1 MAENRIGK
9 DRMLE
14 LYTRLAEGK
23 LIYKA
28 EEAEHYKCSLRS
40 IQRDIEDLRTFF
52 HNQSDAS
59 GIVQDII
66 YDKKLKGY
74 KLVPPL
80 RNVLSNK
87 EVFAV
92 LKILL
97 ESRSLSKAEL
107 DPILDKLIDCCV
119 PKECKGYVT
128 NLISNERFHYVPPR
142 HNKEVLDTMW
152 RLGEALREHK
162 EVEVQ
167 YRKPGDGSLV
177 HRVLR
182 PAGIMFSEFYFYLA
196 GFIVPKQDDSF
207 KEEQKSIFI
216 KQILLANQYQKPIAI
231 HMRSATKDTLD
242 ILKEYAQTKILF
254 HCFSGS
260 KETMMEC
267 LKLTSYISFAGPITF
282 KNARQ
287 APECIINCPVDHL
300 LTETDSPYLSPVPF
314 RGKQNEPKNV
324 QYVVKKICELKQIEE
339 TVLCSQIEKNFY
351 SFFNKD

>member
-1 MAENRIGK
+1 MAEDRIGK

-162 EVEVQ
+162 EVEVE

-177 HRVLR
+177 YRVLR

-207 KEEQKSIFI
+207 KEEVEKDPFPTIYRIDRIEHLEVTNKHYNVPYASRFEEGEFRKRVQFMFGGELRKIRFYY
-216 KQILLANQYQKPIAI
+216 KGANPE
-231 HMRSATKDTLD
+231 HVLD
-242 ILKEYAQTKILF
+242 RLPTAEI
-254 HCFSGS
+254 
-260 KETMMEC
+260 
-267 LKLTSYISFAGPITF
+267 
-282 KNARQ
+282 
-287 APECIINCPVDHL
+287 
-300 LTETDSPYLSPVPF
+300 
-314 RGKQNEPKNV
+314 
-324 QYVVKKICELKQIEE
+324 
-339 TVLCSQIEKNFY
+339 IEKNEKGFLITAEVFG
-351 SFFNKD
+351 SGIDIWIRSQGDLVEVVE

>member
-1 MAENRIGK
+1 MAEDRIGK

-40 IQRDIEDLRTFF
+40 IQRDIEDLRNFF

-59 GIVQDII
+59 GVVQDII

-97 ESRSLSKAEL
+97 ESRSLSKEEL

-128 NLISNERFHYVPPR
+128 NLISNERFHYVPPC

-152 RLGEALREHK
+152 RLGEALRQHK
-162 EVEVQ
+162 EVEID
-167 YRKPGDGSLV
+167 YKKPSDGSLV

-196 GFIVPKQDDSF
+196 GFIVPKEDDSF
-207 KEEQKSIFI
+207 KEEVE
-216 KQILLANQYQKPIAI
+216 
-231 HMRSATKDTLD
+231 KDPFPTIYRIDRIESLEVTDKHYNVPYDSRFEEGEFRKRVQFMFGGKLRKVRFYYTGSNPEPVLD
-242 ILKEYAQTKILF
+242 RLPTAEI
-254 HCFSGS
+254 
-260 KETMMEC
+260 
-267 LKLTSYISFAGPITF
+267 
-282 KNARQ
+282 
-287 APECIINCPVDHL
+287 
-300 LTETDSPYLSPVPF
+300 
-314 RGKQNEPKNV
+314 
-324 QYVVKKICELKQIEE
+324 
-339 TVLCSQIEKNFY
+339 IEKNEKGFLI
-351 SFFNKD
+351 SAEVFGSGIDMWIRSQGDLVEVVE

>member
-1 MAENRIGK
+1 MAEDRIGK

-59 GIVQDII
+59 GVVQDII

-97 ESRSLSKAEL
+97 ESRSLSKEEL

-162 EVEVQ
+162 EVEID

-207 KEEQKSIFI
+207 KEEVEKDPFPTIYRI
-216 KQILLANQYQKPIAI
+216 DRIEHLEVTNKHYNVPYANRFEEGEFRKRVQFMFGGELRKIRFYYKGANPE
-231 HMRSATKDTLD
+231 HVLD
-242 ILKEYAQTKILF
+242 RLPTAEI
-254 HCFSGS
+254 
-260 KETMMEC
+260 
-267 LKLTSYISFAGPITF
+267 
-282 KNARQ
+282 
-287 APECIINCPVDHL
+287 
-300 LTETDSPYLSPVPF
+300 
-314 RGKQNEPKNV
+314 
-324 QYVVKKICELKQIEE
+324 
-339 TVLCSQIEKNFY
+339 IEKNEKGFLITAEVFG
-351 SFFNKD
+351 SGIDIWIRSQGDLVEVVE

>member
-1 MAENRIGK
+1 MAEDRIGK

-59 GIVQDII
+59 GVVQDII

-97 ESRSLSKAEL
+97 ESRSLSKEEL

-128 NLISNERFHYVPPR
+128 NLISNERFHYVPPC

-152 RLGEALREHK
+152 RLGEALRQHK
-162 EVEVQ
+162 EIEID
-167 YRKPGDGSLV
+167 YKKPSDGSLV
-177 HRVLR
+177 NRVLR

-196 GFIVPKQDDSF
+196 GFIVPKEEDSF
-207 KEEQKSIFI
+207 KEEVE
-216 KQILLANQYQKPIAI
+216 
-231 HMRSATKDTLD
+231 KDPFPTIYRIDRIESLEVTDKHYNVPYDSRFEEGEFRKRVQFMFGGKLRKVRFYYKGSNPEPVLD
-242 ILKEYAQTKILF
+242 RLPTAEI
-254 HCFSGS
+254 
-260 KETMMEC
+260 
-267 LKLTSYISFAGPITF
+267 
-282 KNARQ
+282 
-287 APECIINCPVDHL
+287 
-300 LTETDSPYLSPVPF
+300 
-314 RGKQNEPKNV
+314 
-324 QYVVKKICELKQIEE
+324 
-339 TVLCSQIEKNFY
+339 IEKNDKGYLITAEVFG
-351 SFFNKD
+351 SGIDMWIRSQGDLVEVVE

>member
-1 MAENRIGK
+1 MAEDRIGK

-14 LYTRLAEGK
+14 LYTRLAEGN

-52 HNQSDAS
+52 HNQIDAS
-59 GIVQDII
+59 GVVQDII

-162 EVEVQ
+162 EVEVD

-196 GFIVPKQDDSF
+196 GFIVPQKDDFF
-207 KEEQKSIFI
+207 KEEVE
-216 KQILLANQYQKPIAI
+216 
-231 HMRSATKDTLD
+231 KDPFPTIYRIDRIESLEVTNKHYNVPYDSRFEEGEFRKRVQFMFGGKLRKIRFYYKGINPEYVLD
-242 ILKEYAQTKILF
+242 RLPTAEI
-254 HCFSGS
+254 
-260 KETMMEC
+260 
-267 LKLTSYISFAGPITF
+267 
-282 KNARQ
+282 
-287 APECIINCPVDHL
+287 
-300 LTETDSPYLSPVPF
+300 
-314 RGKQNEPKNV
+314 
-324 QYVVKKICELKQIEE
+324 
-339 TVLCSQIEKNFY
+339 IEKNEKGFLITAEVFG
-351 SFFNKD
+351 SGIDIWIRSQGDLVEVAE

>member
-1 MAENRIGK
+1 MAEDRIGK

-59 GIVQDII
+59 GVVQDII

-97 ESRSLSKAEL
+97 ESRSLSKEEL

-152 RLGEALREHK
+152 RLGEALRQHK
-162 EVEVQ
+162 EVEID
-167 YRKPGDGSLV
+167 YKKPSDGSLV
-177 HRVLR
+177 NRVLR

-196 GFIVPKQDDSF
+196 GFIVPKEEDSF
-207 KEEQKSIFI
+207 KEEVE
-216 KQILLANQYQKPIAI
+216 
-231 HMRSATKDTLD
+231 KDPFPTIYRIDRIESLEVTDKHYNVPYDSRFEEGEFRKRVQFMFGGKLRKVRFYYKGSNPEPVLD
-242 ILKEYAQTKILF
+242 RLPTAEI
-254 HCFSGS
+254 
-260 KETMMEC
+260 
-267 LKLTSYISFAGPITF
+267 
-282 KNARQ
+282 
-287 APECIINCPVDHL
+287 
-300 LTETDSPYLSPVPF
+300 
-314 RGKQNEPKNV
+314 
-324 QYVVKKICELKQIEE
+324 
-339 TVLCSQIEKNFY
+339 IEKNDKGYLITAEVFG
-351 SFFNKD
+351 SGIDMWIRSQGDLVEVVE

>member
-1 MAENRIGK
+1 MTEDRIGK

-59 GIVQDII
+59 GVVQDII

-80 RNVLSNK
+80 RNVLTNK

-97 ESRSLSKAEL
+97 ESRSLSKEEL

-162 EVEVQ
+162 EVEID
-167 YRKPGDGSLV
+167 YRKPAYGSLV
-177 HRVLR
+177 HRVLK

-196 GFIVPKQDDSF
+196 GFIVPKQDDAF
-207 KEEQKSIFI
+207 KEEVENDSFPTIYRIDRIEHLEVTNKHYNVPYESRFEEGEFRKRVQF
-216 KQILLANQYQKPIAI
+216 
-231 HMRSATKDTLD
+231 M
-242 ILKEYAQTKILF
+242 F
-254 HCFSGS
+254 GG
-260 KETMMEC
+260 
-267 LKLTSYISFAGPITF
+267 KL
-282 KNARQ
+282 
-287 APECIINCPVDHL
+287 
-300 LTETDSPYLSPVPF
+300 
-314 RGKQNEPKNV
+314 
-324 QYVVKKICELKQIEE
+324 KKIKFYYKSNNVEP
-339 TVLCSQIEKNFY
+339 VLDRLPTAEIIGQDEKGYLITAEVFGSGIDIWVRSQGDLVEVVE
-351 SFFNKD
+351 

>member
-1 MAENRIGK
+1 MAEDRIGK

-59 GIVQDII
+59 GVVQDII

-74 KLVPPL
+74 KLMPPL

-97 ESRSLSKAEL
+97 ESRSLSKEEL

-162 EVEVQ
+162 EVEVD

-207 KEEQKSIFI
+207 KEEVE
-216 KQILLANQYQKPIAI
+216 
-231 HMRSATKDTLD
+231 KDPFPTIYRIDRIESLEVTSKHYNVPYDSRFEEGEFRKRVQFMFGGKLRKIRFYYKGTNIEYVLD
-242 ILKEYAQTKILF
+242 RLPTAEI
-254 HCFSGS
+254 
-260 KETMMEC
+260 
-267 LKLTSYISFAGPITF
+267 
-282 KNARQ
+282 
-287 APECIINCPVDHL
+287 
-300 LTETDSPYLSPVPF
+300 
-314 RGKQNEPKNV
+314 
-324 QYVVKKICELKQIEE
+324 
-339 TVLCSQIEKNFY
+339 IEKNEKGFLITAEVFG
-351 SFFNKD
+351 SGIDIWIRSQGDLVEVVG

>member
-1 MAENRIGK
+1 MAEDRIGK

-59 GIVQDII
+59 GVVQDII

-207 KEEQKSIFI
+207 KEEVEKDPFPTIYRIDRIEHLEVTNKHYNVPYASRFEEGEFRKRVQFMFGGELRKIRFYY
-216 KQILLANQYQKPIAI
+216 KGANPE
-231 HMRSATKDTLD
+231 HVLD
-242 ILKEYAQTKILF
+242 RLPTAEI
-254 HCFSGS
+254 
-260 KETMMEC
+260 
-267 LKLTSYISFAGPITF
+267 
-282 KNARQ
+282 
-287 APECIINCPVDHL
+287 
-300 LTETDSPYLSPVPF
+300 
-314 RGKQNEPKNV
+314 
-324 QYVVKKICELKQIEE
+324 
-339 TVLCSQIEKNFY
+339 IEKNDKGYLISAEVFG
-351 SFFNKD
+351 SGIDIWIRSQGDLVEVVE

>member
-1 MAENRIGK
+1 MAEDRIGK

-59 GIVQDII
+59 GVVQDII

-97 ESRSLSKAEL
+97 ESRSLSKEEL

-152 RLGEALREHK
+152 RLGEALRQHK
-162 EVEVQ
+162 EVEID
-167 YRKPGDGSLV
+167 YKKPSDGSLV
-177 HRVLR
+177 NRVLR

-196 GFIVPKQDDSF
+196 GFIVPKEDDSF
-207 KEEQKSIFI
+207 KEEVE
-216 KQILLANQYQKPIAI
+216 
-231 HMRSATKDTLD
+231 KDPFPTIYRIDRIESLEVTDRHYNVPYDSRFEEGEFRKRVQFMFGGKLRKVRFYYKGSNPEPVLD
-242 ILKEYAQTKILF
+242 RLPTAEI
-254 HCFSGS
+254 
-260 KETMMEC
+260 
-267 LKLTSYISFAGPITF
+267 
-282 KNARQ
+282 
-287 APECIINCPVDHL
+287 
-300 LTETDSPYLSPVPF
+300 
-314 RGKQNEPKNV
+314 
-324 QYVVKKICELKQIEE
+324 
-339 TVLCSQIEKNFY
+339 IEKNDKGFLITAEVFG
-351 SFFNKD
+351 SGIDMWIRSQGDLVEVVE

>member
-1 MAENRIGK
+1 MAEDRIGK

-59 GIVQDII
+59 GVVQDII

-97 ESRSLSKAEL
+97 ESRSLSKEEL

-162 EVEVQ
+162 EVEID

-196 GFIVPKQDDSF
+196 GFIVPKKDDSF
-207 KEEQKSIFI
+207 KEEVE
-216 KQILLANQYQKPIAI
+216 
-231 HMRSATKDTLD
+231 KDPFPTIYRIDRIESLEVTNKHYNVPYEHRFEEGEFRKRVQFMFGGELRKIRFYYKGVNPEHVLD
-242 ILKEYAQTKILF
+242 RLPTAEI
-254 HCFSGS
+254 
-260 KETMMEC
+260 
-267 LKLTSYISFAGPITF
+267 
-282 KNARQ
+282 
-287 APECIINCPVDHL
+287 V
-300 LTETDSPYLSPVPF
+300 
-314 RGKQNEPKNV
+314 
-324 QYVVKKICELKQIEE
+324 
-339 TVLCSQIEKNFY
+339 EKNEKGFLITAEVFG
-351 SFFNKD
+351 SGIDIWIRSQGDLVEVVE

>member
-1 MAENRIGK
+1 MAEDRIGK

-23 LIYKA
+23 LIYKT

-59 GIVQDII
+59 GVVQDII

-162 EVEVQ
+162 EVEID

-207 KEEQKSIFI
+207 KEEVEKDPFPTIYRIDRIEHLEVTNKHYNVPYASRFEEGEFRKRVQFMFGGELRKIRFYY
-216 KQILLANQYQKPIAI
+216 KGANPE
-231 HMRSATKDTLD
+231 HVLD
-242 ILKEYAQTKILF
+242 RLPTAEI
-254 HCFSGS
+254 
-260 KETMMEC
+260 
-267 LKLTSYISFAGPITF
+267 
-282 KNARQ
+282 
-287 APECIINCPVDHL
+287 
-300 LTETDSPYLSPVPF
+300 
-314 RGKQNEPKNV
+314 
-324 QYVVKKICELKQIEE
+324 
-339 TVLCSQIEKNFY
+339 IEKNEKGFLITAEVFG
-351 SFFNKD
+351 SGIDIWIRSQGDLVEVVE

>member
-1 MAENRIGK
+1 MAEDRIGK

-59 GIVQDII
+59 GVVQDII

-97 ESRSLSKAEL
+97 ESRSLSKEEL

-128 NLISNERFHYVPPR
+128 NLISNERFHYVPPC

-152 RLGEALREHK
+152 RLGEALRQHK
-162 EVEVQ
+162 EVEID
-167 YRKPGDGSLV
+167 YKKPSDGSLV
-177 HRVLR
+177 NRVLR

-196 GFIVPKQDDSF
+196 GFIVPKEEDSF
-207 KEEQKSIFI
+207 KEEVE
-216 KQILLANQYQKPIAI
+216 
-231 HMRSATKDTLD
+231 KDPFPTIYRIDRIESLEVTDKHYNVPYDSRFEEGEFRKRVQFMFGGKLRKVRFYYKGSNPEPVLD
-242 ILKEYAQTKILF
+242 RLPTAEI
-254 HCFSGS
+254 
-260 KETMMEC
+260 
-267 LKLTSYISFAGPITF
+267 
-282 KNARQ
+282 
-287 APECIINCPVDHL
+287 
-300 LTETDSPYLSPVPF
+300 
-314 RGKQNEPKNV
+314 
-324 QYVVKKICELKQIEE
+324 
-339 TVLCSQIEKNFY
+339 IEKNDKGYLITAEVFG
-351 SFFNKD
+351 SGIDMWIRSQGDLVEVVE

>member
-1 MAENRIGK
+1 MAEDRIGK
-9 DRMLE
+9 DRLLE

-59 GIVQDII
+59 GVVQDII

-97 ESRSLSKAEL
+97 ESRSLSKEEL

-128 NLISNERFHYVPPR
+128 NLISNERFHYVPPH

-152 RLGEALREHK
+152 RLGAALREHK
-162 EVEVQ
+162 EVEID
-167 YRKPGDGSLV
+167 YKKPSDGSLV

-207 KEEQKSIFI
+207 KEEVE
-216 KQILLANQYQKPIAI
+216 
-231 HMRSATKDTLD
+231 KDPFPTIYRIDRIESLEVTDKHYNVPYDSRFEEGEFRKRVQFMFGGRLRKVRFYYKGSNPEPVLD
-242 ILKEYAQTKILF
+242 RLPTAEI
-254 HCFSGS
+254 
-260 KETMMEC
+260 
-267 LKLTSYISFAGPITF
+267 
-282 KNARQ
+282 
-287 APECIINCPVDHL
+287 
-300 LTETDSPYLSPVPF
+300 
-314 RGKQNEPKNV
+314 
-324 QYVVKKICELKQIEE
+324 
-339 TVLCSQIEKNFY
+339 IEKNDKGYLITAEVFG
-351 SFFNKD
+351 SGIDMWLRSQGDLVEVVE

>member
-1 MAENRIGK
+1 MAEDRIGK

-59 GIVQDII
+59 GVVQDII

-74 KLVPPL
+74 KLVPLL

-97 ESRSLSKAEL
+97 ESRSLSKEEL

-128 NLISNERFHYVPPR
+128 NLISNERFHYVPPC

-152 RLGEALREHK
+152 RLGEALRQHK
-162 EVEVQ
+162 EVEID
-167 YRKPGDGSLV
+167 YKKPSDGSLV
-177 HRVLR
+177 NRVLR

-196 GFIVPKQDDSF
+196 GFIVPKEDDSF
-207 KEEQKSIFI
+207 KEEVE
-216 KQILLANQYQKPIAI
+216 
-231 HMRSATKDTLD
+231 KDPFPTIYRIDRIESLEVTDKHYNVPYDSRFEEGEFRKRVQFMFGGKLRKVRFYYTGSNPEPVLD
-242 ILKEYAQTKILF
+242 RLPTAEI
-254 HCFSGS
+254 
-260 KETMMEC
+260 
-267 LKLTSYISFAGPITF
+267 
-282 KNARQ
+282 
-287 APECIINCPVDHL
+287 
-300 LTETDSPYLSPVPF
+300 
-314 RGKQNEPKNV
+314 
-324 QYVVKKICELKQIEE
+324 
-339 TVLCSQIEKNFY
+339 IEKNEKGFLITAEVFG
-351 SFFNKD
+351 SGIDIWIRSQGDLVEVVE

>member
-1 MAENRIGK
+1 MAEDRIGK

-59 GIVQDII
+59 GVVQDII

-119 PKECKGYVT
+119 PKECKEYVT

-152 RLGEALREHK
+152 RLGEALRQHK
-162 EVEVQ
+162 EVEID
-167 YRKPGDGSLV
+167 YKKPSDGSLV
-177 HRVLR
+177 NRVLR

-196 GFIVPKQDDSF
+196 GFIVPKEDDSF
-207 KEEQKSIFI
+207 KEEVE
-216 KQILLANQYQKPIAI
+216 
-231 HMRSATKDTLD
+231 KDPFPTIYRIDRIESLEVTDRHYNVPYDSRFEEGEFRKRVQFMFGGKLRKVRFYYKGSNPEPVLD
-242 ILKEYAQTKILF
+242 RLPTAEI
-254 HCFSGS
+254 
-260 KETMMEC
+260 
-267 LKLTSYISFAGPITF
+267 
-282 KNARQ
+282 
-287 APECIINCPVDHL
+287 
-300 LTETDSPYLSPVPF
+300 
-314 RGKQNEPKNV
+314 
-324 QYVVKKICELKQIEE
+324 
-339 TVLCSQIEKNFY
+339 IEKNDKGFLITAEVFG
-351 SFFNKD
+351 SGIDMWIRSQGDLVEVVE

>member
-1 MAENRIGK
+1 MAEDRIGK

-40 IQRDIEDLRTFF
+40 IQRDIEDLRNFF

-59 GIVQDII
+59 GVVQDII

-97 ESRSLSKAEL
+97 ESRSLSKEEL

-128 NLISNERFHYVPPR
+128 NLISNERFHYVPPC

-152 RLGEALREHK
+152 RLGEALRQHK
-162 EVEVQ
+162 EVEID
-167 YRKPGDGSLV
+167 YKKPSDGSLV

-196 GFIVPKQDDSF
+196 GFIVPKEDDSF
-207 KEEQKSIFI
+207 KEEVE
-216 KQILLANQYQKPIAI
+216 
-231 HMRSATKDTLD
+231 KDPFPTIYRIDRIESLEVTDKHYNVPYDSRFEEGEFRKRVQLMFGGKLRKVRFYYTGSNPEPVLD
-242 ILKEYAQTKILF
+242 RLPTAEI
-254 HCFSGS
+254 
-260 KETMMEC
+260 
-267 LKLTSYISFAGPITF
+267 
-282 KNARQ
+282 
-287 APECIINCPVDHL
+287 
-300 LTETDSPYLSPVPF
+300 
-314 RGKQNEPKNV
+314 
-324 QYVVKKICELKQIEE
+324 
-339 TVLCSQIEKNFY
+339 IEKNEKGFLI
-351 SFFNKD
+351 SAEVFGSGIDMWIRSQGDLVEVVE

>member
-1 MAENRIGK
+1 MAEDRIGK

-59 GIVQDII
+59 GVVQDII

-97 ESRSLSKAEL
+97 ESRSLSKEEL

-152 RLGEALREHK
+152 RLGEALRQHK
-162 EVEVQ
+162 EVEID
-167 YRKPGDGSLV
+167 YKKPSDGSLV

-182 PAGIMFSEFYFYLA
+182 AAGIMFSEFYFYLA
-196 GFIVPKQDDSF
+196 GFIVPKEDDSF
-207 KEEQKSIFI
+207 KEEVE
-216 KQILLANQYQKPIAI
+216 
-231 HMRSATKDTLD
+231 KDPFPTIYRIDRIESLEVTDKHYNVPYDSRFEEGEFRKRVQFMFGGKLRKVRFYYKGSNPEPVLD
-242 ILKEYAQTKILF
+242 RLPTAEI
-254 HCFSGS
+254 
-260 KETMMEC
+260 
-267 LKLTSYISFAGPITF
+267 
-282 KNARQ
+282 
-287 APECIINCPVDHL
+287 
-300 LTETDSPYLSPVPF
+300 
-314 RGKQNEPKNV
+314 
-324 QYVVKKICELKQIEE
+324 
-339 TVLCSQIEKNFY
+339 IEKNDKGFLITAEVFG
-351 SFFNKD
+351 SGIDMWIRSQGDLVEVVE

>member
-59 GIVQDII
+59 GVVQDII

-97 ESRSLSKAEL
+97 ESRSLSKEEL

-128 NLISNERFHYVPPR
+128 NLISNERFHYVPPH

-152 RLGEALREHK
+152 RLGEALRQHK
-162 EVEVQ
+162 EVEID
-167 YRKPGDGSLV
+167 YKKPSDGSLV

-196 GFIVPKQDDSF
+196 GFIVPKEDDSF
-207 KEEQKSIFI
+207 KEEVE
-216 KQILLANQYQKPIAI
+216 
-231 HMRSATKDTLD
+231 KDPFPTIYRIDRIESLEVTDKHYNVPYDSRFEEGEFRKRVQFMFGGKLRKVRLYYKGSNPEPVLD
-242 ILKEYAQTKILF
+242 RLPTAEI
-254 HCFSGS
+254 
-260 KETMMEC
+260 
-267 LKLTSYISFAGPITF
+267 
-282 KNARQ
+282 
-287 APECIINCPVDHL
+287 
-300 LTETDSPYLSPVPF
+300 
-314 RGKQNEPKNV
+314 
-324 QYVVKKICELKQIEE
+324 
-339 TVLCSQIEKNFY
+339 IEKNDKGYLITAEVFG
-351 SFFNKD
+351 SGIDMWIRSQGDLVEVVE

>member
-59 GIVQDII
+59 GVVQDII

-97 ESRSLSKAEL
+97 ESRSLSKEEL

-128 NLISNERFHYVPPR
+128 NLISNERFHYVPPC

-152 RLGEALREHK
+152 RLGEALRQHK
-162 EVEVQ
+162 EVEID
-167 YRKPGDGSLV
+167 YKKPSDGSLV
-177 HRVLR
+177 NRVLR

-196 GFIVPKQDDSF
+196 GFIVPKEDDSF
-207 KEEQKSIFI
+207 KEEVE
-216 KQILLANQYQKPIAI
+216 
-231 HMRSATKDTLD
+231 KDPFPTIYRIDRIESLEVTDKHYNVPYDSRFEEGEFRKRVQFMFGGKLRKVRFYYTGSNPEPVLD
-242 ILKEYAQTKILF
+242 RLPTAEI
-254 HCFSGS
+254 
-260 KETMMEC
+260 
-267 LKLTSYISFAGPITF
+267 
-282 KNARQ
+282 
-287 APECIINCPVDHL
+287 
-300 LTETDSPYLSPVPF
+300 
-314 RGKQNEPKNV
+314 
-324 QYVVKKICELKQIEE
+324 
-339 TVLCSQIEKNFY
+339 IEKNEKGFLI
-351 SFFNKD
+351 SAEVFGSGIDMWIRSQGDLVEVVE

>member
-1 MAENRIGK
+1 MAEDRIGK

-59 GIVQDII
+59 GVVQDII

-97 ESRSLSKAEL
+97 ESRSLSKEEL

-152 RLGEALREHK
+152 RLGEALRQHK
-162 EVEVQ
+162 EVEID
-167 YRKPGDGSLV
+167 YKKPSDGSLV

-196 GFIVPKQDDSF
+196 GFIVPKEDDSF
-207 KEEQKSIFI
+207 KEEVE
-216 KQILLANQYQKPIAI
+216 
-231 HMRSATKDTLD
+231 KDPFPTIYRIDRIESLEVTDKHYNVPYDSRFEEGEFRKRVQFMFGGKLRKIRFYYKGTNIEYVLD
-242 ILKEYAQTKILF
+242 RLPTAEI
-254 HCFSGS
+254 
-260 KETMMEC
+260 
-267 LKLTSYISFAGPITF
+267 
-282 KNARQ
+282 
-287 APECIINCPVDHL
+287 
-300 LTETDSPYLSPVPF
+300 
-314 RGKQNEPKNV
+314 
-324 QYVVKKICELKQIEE
+324 
-339 TVLCSQIEKNFY
+339 IEKNEKGFLITAEVFG
-351 SFFNKD
+351 SGIDIWIRSQGDLVEVVE

>member
-1 MAENRIGK
+1 MPENRIGK

-59 GIVQDII
+59 GVVQDII

-97 ESRSLSKAEL
+97 ESRSLSKEEL

-152 RLGEALREHK
+152 RLGEALRQHK
-162 EVEVQ
+162 EVEID
-167 YRKPGDGSLV
+167 YKKPSDGSLV

-196 GFIVPKQDDSF
+196 GFIVPKEDDSF
-207 KEEQKSIFI
+207 KEEVEKDPFPTIYRIDRIESLEVTDRHYNVPYDSRFEEGEFRKRVQFMFGGKLRKVRFYYKGSNPEPV
-216 KQILLANQYQKPIAI
+216 LDRLATAEI
-231 HMRSATKDTLD
+231 
-242 ILKEYAQTKILF
+242 
-254 HCFSGS
+254 
-260 KETMMEC
+260 
-267 LKLTSYISFAGPITF
+267 
-282 KNARQ
+282 
-287 APECIINCPVDHL
+287 
-300 LTETDSPYLSPVPF
+300 
-314 RGKQNEPKNV
+314 
-324 QYVVKKICELKQIEE
+324 
-339 TVLCSQIEKNFY
+339 IEKNDKGYLITAEVFG
-351 SFFNKD
+351 SGIDMWIRSQGDLVEVVE

>member
-1 MAENRIGK
+1 MAEDRIGK

-59 GIVQDII
+59 GVVQDII

-97 ESRSLSKAEL
+97 ESRSLSKEEL

-128 NLISNERFHYVPPR
+128 NLISNERFHYVPPC

-152 RLGEALREHK
+152 RLGEALRQHK
-162 EVEVQ
+162 EVEID
-167 YRKPGDGSLV
+167 YKKPSDGSLV

-196 GFIVPKQDDSF
+196 GFIVPKEDDSF
-207 KEEQKSIFI
+207 KEEVE
-216 KQILLANQYQKPIAI
+216 
-231 HMRSATKDTLD
+231 KDPFPTIYRIDRIESLEVTDKHYNVPYDSRFEEGEFRKRVQFMFGGKLRKVRFYYTGSNPEPVLD
-242 ILKEYAQTKILF
+242 RLPTAEI
-254 HCFSGS
+254 
-260 KETMMEC
+260 
-267 LKLTSYISFAGPITF
+267 
-282 KNARQ
+282 
-287 APECIINCPVDHL
+287 
-300 LTETDSPYLSPVPF
+300 
-314 RGKQNEPKNV
+314 
-324 QYVVKKICELKQIEE
+324 
-339 TVLCSQIEKNFY
+339 IEKNEKGFLI
-351 SFFNKD
+351 SAEVFGSGIDMWIRSQGDLVEVVE

>member
-1 MAENRIGK
+1 MAEDRIGK

-59 GIVQDII
+59 GVVQDII

-97 ESRSLSKAEL
+97 ESRSLSKEEL

-152 RLGEALREHK
+152 RLGEALRQHK
-162 EVEVQ
+162 EVEID
-167 YRKPGDGSLV
+167 YKKPSDGSLV
-177 HRVLR
+177 NRVLR

-196 GFIVPKQDDSF
+196 GFIVPKEEDSF
-207 KEEQKSIFI
+207 KEEVE
-216 KQILLANQYQKPIAI
+216 
-231 HMRSATKDTLD
+231 KDPFPTIYRIDRIESLEVTDRHYNVPYDSRFEEGEFRKRVQFMFGGKLRKVRFYYKGSNPEPVLD
-242 ILKEYAQTKILF
+242 RLPTAEI
-254 HCFSGS
+254 
-260 KETMMEC
+260 
-267 LKLTSYISFAGPITF
+267 
-282 KNARQ
+282 
-287 APECIINCPVDHL
+287 
-300 LTETDSPYLSPVPF
+300 
-314 RGKQNEPKNV
+314 
-324 QYVVKKICELKQIEE
+324 
-339 TVLCSQIEKNFY
+339 IEKNDKGYLITAEVFG
-351 SFFNKD
+351 SGIDMWIRSQGDLVEVVE

>member
-1 MAENRIGK
+1 MAEDRIGK

-152 RLGEALREHK
+152 RLGEALRQHK
-162 EVEVQ
+162 EVEID
-167 YRKPGDGSLV
+167 YKKPSDGSLV
-177 HRVLR
+177 NRVLR

-196 GFIVPKQDDSF
+196 GFIVPKEDDSF
-207 KEEQKSIFI
+207 KEEVE
-216 KQILLANQYQKPIAI
+216 
-231 HMRSATKDTLD
+231 KDPFPTIYRIDRIESLEVTDRHYNVPYDSRFEEGEFRKRVQFMFGGKLRKVRFYYKGSNPEPVLD
-242 ILKEYAQTKILF
+242 RLPTAEI
-254 HCFSGS
+254 
-260 KETMMEC
+260 
-267 LKLTSYISFAGPITF
+267 
-282 KNARQ
+282 
-287 APECIINCPVDHL
+287 
-300 LTETDSPYLSPVPF
+300 
-314 RGKQNEPKNV
+314 
-324 QYVVKKICELKQIEE
+324 
-339 TVLCSQIEKNFY
+339 IEKNDKGFLITAEVFG
-351 SFFNKD
+351 SGIDMWIRSQGDLVEVVE

>member
-1 MAENRIGK
+1 MAEDRIGK

-162 EVEVQ
+162 EVEVE

-207 KEEQKSIFI
+207 KEEVEKDPFPTIYRIDRIEHLEVTNKHYNVPYASRFEEGEFRKRVQFMFGGELRKIRFYY
-216 KQILLANQYQKPIAI
+216 KGANPE
-231 HMRSATKDTLD
+231 HVLD
-242 ILKEYAQTKILF
+242 RLPTAEI
-254 HCFSGS
+254 
-260 KETMMEC
+260 
-267 LKLTSYISFAGPITF
+267 
-282 KNARQ
+282 
-287 APECIINCPVDHL
+287 V
-300 LTETDSPYLSPVPF
+300 
-314 RGKQNEPKNV
+314 
-324 QYVVKKICELKQIEE
+324 
-339 TVLCSQIEKNFY
+339 EKNEKGFLITAEVFG
-351 SFFNKD
+351 SGIDIWIRSQGDLVEVVE

>member
-1 MAENRIGK
+1 MAEDRIGK

-59 GIVQDII
+59 GVVQDII

-152 RLGEALREHK
+152 RLGEAFREHK
-162 EVEVQ
+162 EVEVE

-207 KEEQKSIFI
+207 KEEVE
-216 KQILLANQYQKPIAI
+216 
-231 HMRSATKDTLD
+231 KDSFPTIYRIDRIEHLEVTNKHYNVPYASRFEEGEFRKRVQFMFGGELRKIRFYYKGSNPEHVLD
-242 ILKEYAQTKILF
+242 RLPTAEI
-254 HCFSGS
+254 
-260 KETMMEC
+260 
-267 LKLTSYISFAGPITF
+267 
-282 KNARQ
+282 
-287 APECIINCPVDHL
+287 
-300 LTETDSPYLSPVPF
+300 
-314 RGKQNEPKNV
+314 
-324 QYVVKKICELKQIEE
+324 
-339 TVLCSQIEKNFY
+339 IEKNEKGFLITAEVFG
-351 SFFNKD
+351 SGIDIWIRSQGDLVEVVE

>member
-1 MAENRIGK
+1 MAEDRIGK

-59 GIVQDII
+59 GVVQDII

-97 ESRSLSKAEL
+97 ESRSLSKEEL

-128 NLISNERFHYVPPR
+128 NLISNERFHYVPPC

-152 RLGEALREHK
+152 RLGEALRQHK
-162 EVEVQ
+162 EVEID
-167 YRKPGDGSLV
+167 YKKPSDGSLV

-196 GFIVPKQDDSF
+196 GFIVPKEDDSF
-207 KEEQKSIFI
+207 KEEVE
-216 KQILLANQYQKPIAI
+216 
-231 HMRSATKDTLD
+231 KDPFPTIYRIDRIESLEVTDRHYNVPYDSRFEEGEFRKRVQFMFGGKLRKVRFYYKGSNPEPVLD
-242 ILKEYAQTKILF
+242 RLPTAEI
-254 HCFSGS
+254 
-260 KETMMEC
+260 
-267 LKLTSYISFAGPITF
+267 
-282 KNARQ
+282 
-287 APECIINCPVDHL
+287 
-300 LTETDSPYLSPVPF
+300 
-314 RGKQNEPKNV
+314 
-324 QYVVKKICELKQIEE
+324 
-339 TVLCSQIEKNFY
+339 IEKNDKGFLITAEVFG
-351 SFFNKD
+351 SGIDMWIRSQGDLVEVVE

>member
-1 MAENRIGK
+1 MAEDRIGK

-59 GIVQDII
+59 GVVQDII

-128 NLISNERFHYVPPR
+128 SLISNERFHYVPPR

-162 EVEVQ
+162 EVEVD

-196 GFIVPKQDDSF
+196 GFIVPQKDDFF
-207 KEEQKSIFI
+207 KEEVE
-216 KQILLANQYQKPIAI
+216 
-231 HMRSATKDTLD
+231 KDPFPTIYRIDRIESLEVTNKHYNVPYEHRFEEGEFRKRVQFMFGGKLRKIRFYYKGINPEYVLD
-242 ILKEYAQTKILF
+242 RLPTAEI
-254 HCFSGS
+254 
-260 KETMMEC
+260 
-267 LKLTSYISFAGPITF
+267 
-282 KNARQ
+282 
-287 APECIINCPVDHL
+287 
-300 LTETDSPYLSPVPF
+300 
-314 RGKQNEPKNV
+314 
-324 QYVVKKICELKQIEE
+324 
-339 TVLCSQIEKNFY
+339 IEKNEKGFLITAEVFG
-351 SFFNKD
+351 SGIDIWIRSQGDLVEVAE

>member
-1 MAENRIGK
+1 MAEDRIGK

-59 GIVQDII
+59 GVVQDII

-97 ESRSLSKAEL
+97 ESRSLSKEEL

-152 RLGEALREHK
+152 RLGEALRQHK
-162 EVEVQ
+162 EVEID
-167 YRKPGDGSLV
+167 YKKPSDGSLV
-177 HRVLR
+177 NRVLR

-196 GFIVPKQDDSF
+196 GFIVPKEDDSF
-207 KEEQKSIFI
+207 KEEVE
-216 KQILLANQYQKPIAI
+216 
-231 HMRSATKDTLD
+231 KDPFPTIYRIDRIESLEVTDKHYNVPYDSRFEEGEFRKRVQFMFGGKLRKVRFYYKGSNPEPVLD
-242 ILKEYAQTKILF
+242 RLPTAEI
-254 HCFSGS
+254 
-260 KETMMEC
+260 
-267 LKLTSYISFAGPITF
+267 
-282 KNARQ
+282 
-287 APECIINCPVDHL
+287 
-300 LTETDSPYLSPVPF
+300 
-314 RGKQNEPKNV
+314 
-324 QYVVKKICELKQIEE
+324 
-339 TVLCSQIEKNFY
+339 IEKNDKGFLITAEVFG
-351 SFFNKD
+351 SGIDMWIRSQGDLVEVVE

>member
-1 MAENRIGK
+1 MAEDRIGK

-59 GIVQDII
+59 GVVQDII

-97 ESRSLSKAEL
+97 ESRSLSKEEL

-152 RLGEALREHK
+152 RLGEALRQHK
-162 EVEVQ
+162 EVEID
-167 YRKPGDGSLV
+167 YKKPSDGSLV
-177 HRVLR
+177 NRVLR

-196 GFIVPKQDDSF
+196 GFIVPKEDDSF
-207 KEEQKSIFI
+207 KEEVE
-216 KQILLANQYQKPIAI
+216 
-231 HMRSATKDTLD
+231 KDPFPTIYRIDRIESLEVTDKHYNVPYDSRFEEGEFRKRVQFMFGGKLRKVRFYYKGSNPEPVLD
-242 ILKEYAQTKILF
+242 RLPTAEI
-254 HCFSGS
+254 
-260 KETMMEC
+260 
-267 LKLTSYISFAGPITF
+267 
-282 KNARQ
+282 
-287 APECIINCPVDHL
+287 
-300 LTETDSPYLSPVPF
+300 
-314 RGKQNEPKNV
+314 
-324 QYVVKKICELKQIEE
+324 
-339 TVLCSQIEKNFY
+339 IEKNDKGYLITAEVFG
-351 SFFNKD
+351 SGIDMWIRSQGDLVEVVE